1 MGERAELHD
10 LAFSYMVE
18 RGPDIRKSS
27 DSGIDA
33 RRSIIYFCDY
43 PHDVLPLR
51 VLHFMRGNRAELRDH
66 WFSHIVERGPDNHKS
81 VLSTNVRL
89 YGMIH
94 SRMWIH
100 NITSGRSYDY
110 CPPQA
115 KKLGI

>member
-1 MGERAELHD
+1 MWGERAELHD

-33 RRSIIYFCDY
+33 RRSVSFICVITHTMFYHCVY
-43 PHDVLPLR
+43 CNLCGKIAP
-51 VLHFMRGNRAELRDH
+51 ELRDH
-66 WFSHIVERGPDNHKS
+66 WFSYIVERGPDNHKS
-81 VLSTNVRL
+81 VLSANVRL

-115 KKLGI
+115 KK